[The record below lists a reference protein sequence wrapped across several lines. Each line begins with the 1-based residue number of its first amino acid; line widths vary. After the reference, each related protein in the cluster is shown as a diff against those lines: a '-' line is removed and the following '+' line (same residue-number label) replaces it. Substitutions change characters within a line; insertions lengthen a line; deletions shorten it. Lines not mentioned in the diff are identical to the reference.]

1 MDNEIQEFPQ
11 IVSPDMGDKA
21 DAPDN
26 VGETPNLVSTVT
38 DQNLPAAKTPPDWK
52 AFPIRSYIIAI
63 AISIIL
69 LYTFNN
75 LLNIYVPWIPSDFS
89 KFFWNVLNNVYNH
102 VEIPHLSKAFMQCLW
117 AINIALSFSIIGNF
131 LLLVF
136 RPRWFQYLIR
146 AIIFGLGIL
155 AAYVVYV
162 IYPFNFDGATINNII
177 KAVLIVG
184 MALLFVALI
193 IACVRC
199 IIALMRER
207 RHLEILV
214 DSEISSINPGSP
226 DKPIF

>member
-11 IVSPDMGDKA
+11 TVSPDMGDKA

-26 VGETPNLVSTVT
+26 MGETHNLVSTIN
-38 DQNLPAAKTPPDWK
+38 DQNVPEVKTPPAWK
-52 AFPIRSYIIAI
+52 AYPIRGYIIAI

-117 AINIALSFSIIGNF
+117 AINIALTFSIIGNF

-136 RPRWFQYLIR
+136 RPRWFQSLIR

-155 AAYVVYV
+155 AAYVVYA
-162 IYPFNFDGATINNII
+162 IYPFNFDSTTINNII
-177 KAVLIVG
+177 KAVLIAG
-184 MALLFVALI
+184 IALLFVFLVF
-193 IACVRC
+193 ACVRC
-199 IIALMRER
+199 INALMSERHHRE
-207 RHLEILV
+207 IIA
-214 DSEISSINPGSP
+214 DSEISLINPEPP
-226 DKPIF
+226 DKPSF

>member
-11 IVSPDMGDKA
+11 IVSPDMGDKT
-21 DAPDN
+21 DVPDN
-26 VGETPNLVSTVT
+26 VGETLNLVSTVN
-38 DQNLPAAKTPPDWK
+38 DQNFPAAKTPPAWK
-52 AFPIRSYIIAI
+52 AFPIRGYIIAI

-136 RPRWFQYLIR
+136 RPHWFQHLIR
-146 AIIFGLGIL
+146 AIIFGLGII
-155 AAYVVYV
+155 AAYVVYA
-162 IYPFNFDGATINNII
+162 IYPFNFDNATINNII

-184 MALLFVALI
+184 IAILFMSFT

-199 IIALMRER
+199 IITLMSER
-207 RHLEILV
+207 RHRKILV
-214 DSEISSINPGSP
+214 DPEISPINPGSR
-226 DKPIF
+226 DNPIF